1 MQSSSCC
8 AVRSP
13 AASGTRTVAEARLR
27 KPPAPPGTRRRPG
40 LEEAAALWWREEV
53 NEATLRR
60 DGRRWTAW
68 TVAVAV
74 VFTAPGIGLLLLSP
88 WTLPVALGCFAH
100 AWIVPRLQARR
111 GARSIVPLGSAR
123 SEAVG
128 GRTDETA
135 EGVALGLLG
144 DLVGHGE
151 RDLLRRTGLALQR
164 GRLGVW
170 LVGERGAIM
179 VRPGGRRVD
188 CWCVRV
194 AETETLPAG
203 DRVAHLLL
211 ALREDEAGFA
221 MVANLGFS
229 GAAWR
234 VRGGL
239 PRSARPALD
248 AARRLA
254 RGEGFGVTEP
264 A

>member
-1 MQSSSCC
+1 VTQ
-8 AVRSP
+8 
-13 AASGTRTVAEARLR
+13 TRTRF
-27 KPPAPPGTRRRPG
+27 PPAPAGTPPRPG

-53 NEATLRR
+53 SERTLRR

-68 TVAVAV
+68 TVAVVV

-88 WTLPVALGCFAH
+88 WTLPVALGCYAH
-100 AWIVPRLQARR
+100 AWIVPWLQARR
-111 GARSIVPLGSAR
+111 GARSVVPLGRCRGAPRHAAR
-123 SEAVG
+123 DRA
-128 GRTDETA
+128 A
-135 EGVALGLLG
+135 EGAALGLLG

-151 RDLLRRTGLALQR
+151 RELLRRCGLALHR
-164 GRLGVW
+164 GALGVW
-170 LVGERGAIM
+170 LVGERGALM

-194 AETETLPAG
+194 AESRDLPAG

-239 PRSARPALD
+239 GDPCRVALEE
-248 AARRLA
+248 ARRLSRA
-254 RGEGFGVTEP
+254 RG
-264 A
+264 

>member
-1 MQSSSCC
+1 MTQ
-8 AVRSP
+8 
-13 AASGTRTVAEARLR
+13 TRTW
-27 KPPAPPGTRRRPG
+27 KPPAPPGTPLRAG
-40 LEEAAALWWREEV
+40 LEEAAALWWRREV
-53 NEATLRR
+53 SAETLRR

-68 TVAVAV
+68 TVAVV
-74 VFTAPGIGLLLLSP
+74 VAFTAPGIGLLLLSP

-100 AWIVPRLQARR
+100 AWIVPWLQARR
-111 GARSIVPLGSAR
+111 GARSVVPLGSERSGAR
-123 SEAVG
+123 GA
-128 GRTDETA
+128 GRDPAA

-144 DLVGHGE
+144 DLVGHWE
-151 RDLLRRTGLALQR
+151 RELLQRCGLAMHR

-170 LVGERGAIM
+170 LVGERGALM

-194 AETETLPAG
+194 AESDELPAA

-234 VRGGL
+234 VRRRL
-239 PRSARPALD
+239 AEPARQALD
-248 AARRLA
+248 AARSASRD
-254 RGEGFGVTEP
+254 R
-264 A
+264 

>member
-1 MQSSSCC
+1 M
-8 AVRSP
+8 AEVR
-13 AASGTRTVAEARLR
+13 LK
-27 KPPAPPGTRRRPG
+27 KPPAPPGTPRRPG

-53 NEATLRR
+53 SEATLRR

-68 TVAVAV
+68 TVAIVV

-88 WTLPVALGCFAH
+88 LTLPVALGCFAH

-111 GARSIVPLGSAR
+111 GARSVVPLGSAR
-123 SEAVG
+123 SDAMQA
-128 GRTDETA
+128 RTDA
-135 EGVALGLLG
+135 AAVGVALGLLG
-144 DLVGHGE
+144 ALVGHPE

-164 GRLGVW
+164 GQLGVW

-194 AETETLPAG
+194 SDADAMPAG

-234 VRGGL
+234 VRPGL
-239 PRSARPALD
+239 PASARPALD
-248 AARRLA
+248 AARTLA
-254 RGEGFGVTEP
+254 RSS
-264 A
+264 

>member
-1 MQSSSCC
+1 
-8 AVRSP
+8 
-13 AASGTRTVAEARLR
+13 VAEARLK
-27 KPPAPPGTRRRPG
+27 KPPAPPGTPRRPG
-40 LEEAAALWWREEV
+40 LEEAAALWWRDEV
-53 NEATLRR
+53 SEATLRR

-68 TVAVAV
+68 TLWIVI
-74 VFTAPGIGLLLLSP
+74 VFAAPGVGLLLLSP

-111 GARSIVPLGSAR
+111 GARSVVPLGS
-123 SEAVG
+123 
-128 GRTDETA
+128 GRHGSLRASANATA

-144 DLVGHGE
+144 DLVAHRE

-170 LVGERGAIM
+170 LVGERGALM

-194 AETETLPAG
+194 AEADRLPAG

-211 ALREDEAGFA
+211 ALREDEPGFA

-234 VRGGL
+234 VRRGL
-239 PRSARPALD
+239 PAPARPALA
-248 AARRLA
+248 AARALA
-254 RGEGFGVTEP
+254 RSHY
-264 A
+264 